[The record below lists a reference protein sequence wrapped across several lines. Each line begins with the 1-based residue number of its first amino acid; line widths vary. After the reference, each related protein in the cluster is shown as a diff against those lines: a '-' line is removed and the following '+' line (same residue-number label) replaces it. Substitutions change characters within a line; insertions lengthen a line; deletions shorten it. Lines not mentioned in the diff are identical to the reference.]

1 MMLPISSIEKIA
13 LSNRFSFIREKIFWE
28 PFFFFF
34 FFFFEVDH
42 KLIVV
47 ENRWNKRYLFVVQ
60 ESF

>member
-13 LSNRFSFIREKIFWE
+13 LSNRFSFIREKICWE
-28 PFFFFF
+28 PFF